1 METITIHKLLFDLAC
16 DAARNPDDY
25 CGANTP
31 YVIYGYLDAARS
43 IKIPAGHP
51 PSDAVDAAV
60 TVAKREARDELIQ
73 AAKIAGFQFVKV
85 HGVYQMQS
93 IRA

>member
-1 METITIHKLLFDLAC
+1 METITISKPLFELAC

-25 CGANTP
+25 CGANAA
-31 YVIYGYLDAARS
+31 YVIYGYLDASRS
-43 IKIPAGHP
+43 VKLPTGHP

-85 HGVYQMQS
+85 RGAYQMQQ
-93 IRA
+93 IRG